1 MIYASHDIK
10 IINCQLAFIHFYL
23 EQCLENCDD
32 SVREFFIIKLMM
44 WYVYILRCADNSLYT
59 GITTALER
67 RLKEHN
73 ECNKKGAK
81 YTRVRRPVCLAYS
94 EQQLNRQEASRR
106 EYQLKKLTKAK
117 KELLV
122 HAYLENHNRKT

>member
-1 MIYASHDIK
+1 
-10 IINCQLAFIHFYL
+10 
-23 EQCLENCDD
+23 
-32 SVREFFIIKLMM
+32 M

-59 GITTALER
+59 GITTSIER

-81 YTRVRRPVCLAYS
+81 YTRVRRPVNLAYA

-106 EYQLKKLTKAK
+106 EYQLKKYNKKK
-117 KELLV
+117 KEQLV
-122 HAYLENHNRKT
+122 SSFNTSTDI